1 MVNWVQVAKQQLV
14 HRLAK
19 KSGLQPRAVDVDDAG
34 TVMNFWVPKDKLPAC
49 PEPAAERRKEEAKRD
64 SSRLAVVL
72 LHGFAGDGI
81 LTWVLQV
88 GALAKH
94 YDVYVPDLLFFG
106 GSALPAGG
114 GGGRS
119 PAFQADCV
127 AAALRRLGVGRCAVV
142 GFSYGGFVAF
152 RMAEAHPGLVASVVV
167 TGSLVDMTCSTSE
180 RMLRRLGAASFAELL
195 LPGDVAGLRSLFAAG
210 THRKWWFPDFVLKD
224 YLELMMFNRK
234 ERAELLEG
242 MVISD
247 EDAAAPSFR
256 QDILLLW
263 GENDSIFTVEL
274 ASKLKEQL
282 GERAALRSVREAGHL
297 VMLERPRAFNRC
309 LREFLLLQQQ
319 PRTTTTAMAA
329 SKAGL

>member
-1 MVNWVQVAKQQLV
+1 MRRRRRRCRHGNELLGAQGHAASL
-14 HRLAK
+14 
-19 KSGLQPRAVDVDDAG
+19 PRAGGGEEEGGSEARQQQ
-34 TVMNFWVPKDKLPAC
+34 A
-49 PEPAAERRKEEAKRD
+49 RRR
-64 SSRLAVVL
+64 SPPRLRGRR
-72 LHGFAGDGI
+72 HPH
-81 LTWVLQV
+81 V
-88 GALAKH
+88 GAPGRCPRQALRR
-94 YDVYVPDLLFFG
+94 YVPDLLFFG

-167 TGSLVDMTCSTSE
+167 TGSLADMTCSTSE